1 MEWLL
6 VKYTNKLFENINF
19 EEKESDYIQCVF
31 KNIDFSKYD
40 LSDIYFEQCK
50 FINCDFSNSIY
61 SKFRSKNNEYITSKF
76 WYYVNW

>member
-1 MEWLL
+1 M
-6 VKYTNKLFENINF
+6 NF
-19 EEKESDYIQCVF
+19 EGKESDYIQCVF

-76 WYYVNW
+76 IGTNMMESHIENVSFK